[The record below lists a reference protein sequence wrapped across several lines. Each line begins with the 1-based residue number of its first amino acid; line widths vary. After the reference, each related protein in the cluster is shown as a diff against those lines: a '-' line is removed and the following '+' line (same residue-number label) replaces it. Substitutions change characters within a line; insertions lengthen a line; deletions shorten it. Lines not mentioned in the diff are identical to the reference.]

1 MPVEDLAAG
10 VRVHEA
16 LHEVRD
22 GDEDRGGAAGDL
34 PAAADLRVPGR
45 DLRPSSRQSRAHCQA
60 WDDILTINIYLFS
73 TMTCYLHI
81 SHFVKSVR
89 KLKHYL

>member
-1 MPVEDLAAG
+1 MQALVAG

-34 PAAADLRVPGR
+34 PAAPDLRVPGR

-60 WDDILTINIYLFS
+60 WDNILTINIYLLS
-73 TMTCYLHI
+73 TITKLSI
-81 SHFVKSVR
+81 SHFVSSVR
-89 KLKHYL
+89 NLKQYF

>member
-45 DLRPSSRQSRAHCQA
+45 DLRPSSRQSRTHCQA
-60 WDDILTINIYLFS
+60 WDNILLIFHNDLLS
-73 TMTCYLHI
+73 I